1 MKQKIFYVV
10 RGQFYRAFCKT
21 NDPVILFKVFKNE
34 NSAKAREATFTYFQD
49 YVDLML
55 LAKSR
60 TYTNYKLAVEL
71 LQDFFNSYS
80 LDDALNDTNSDVFND
95 LTLSMVTNGK
105 LEYRSKDGTE
115 FYKDEFVIH
124 GIHKNSNDFDVQ
136 MEYFKNLRLE
146 AEIYEKRKL
155 PLDTEIVEYDISPLF
170 GNPVKIKLLRTPIDF
185 NEMITDLVLTNEK
198 L

>member
-34 NSAKAREATFTYFQD
+34 NPAKAREAAFTYFQD

-55 LAKSR
+55 LSKSR
-60 TYTNYKLAVEL
+60 TYTNYKQAIEH

-105 LEYRSKDGTE
+105 LEYLAKDGTE

-124 GIHKNSNDFDVQ
+124 GIHKDSNDFDVQ

-155 PLDTEIVEYDISPLF
+155 PLDTEIVKYDISPLF
-170 GNPVKIKLLRTPIDF
+170 EDRVKIELLRTPIDF

-198 L
+198 M